1 MASDTSSFELREKDN
16 RHPPHT
22 GDSSTLDDSPMELI
36 DQVDVET
43 LTKIATQRSRRQ
55 STHGTPDP
63 LSVLAEQDPS
73 LDPQSGQFNL
83 QKWLK
88 AATSDLGRDGRSG
101 HSSDVVF
108 KQLNVYGSGAALQFQ
123 DTVSSTLTAPFRL
136 AQTLRESHS
145 PQRRILKDF
154 NGLLKSGELLLV
166 LGRPG
171 AGCSTLLKSMTGEL
185 HGLNMDKE
193 SVIHYNG
200 KISSI
205 CISQAMTNR
214 AGRYSST
221 PHGEGVQG

>member
-1 MASDTSSFELREKDN
+1 MASETSSFELREKAQ
-16 RHPPHT
+16 RTPPHT
-22 GDSSTLDDSPMELI
+22 GDSSTLDDSPMAFI

-55 STHGTPDP
+55 STTGVTDT
-63 LSVLAEQDPS
+63 LAALAAQDPS
-73 LDPQSGQFNL
+73 LDPQSGKFDL

-88 AATSDLGRDGRSG
+88 TAVNDISRDGRPG
-101 HSSDVVF
+101 HTSDVVF
-108 KQLNVYGSGAALQFQ
+108 KKLNVYGSGAALQYQ
-123 DTVSSTLTAPFRL
+123 DTVTSTLSAPFRL
-136 AQTLRESHS
+136 PQILRESHS

-193 SVIHYNG
+193 SSIHYNG
-200 KISSI
+200 RFCFQCLQTRANAIDRNSPIS
-205 CISQAMTNR
+205 
-214 AGRYSST
+214 
-221 PHGEGVQG
+221 HDEGVQG

>member
-1 MASDTSSFELREKDN
+1 MD
-16 RHPPHT
+16 
-22 GDSSTLDDSPMELI
+22 LI
-36 DQVDVET
+36 NEVDVET

-63 LSVLAEQDPS
+63 LAVLAEQDPS
-73 LDPQSGQFNL
+73 LDPQSGNFNL

-88 AATSDLGRDGRSG
+88 AAVNDISRDGRAG

-108 KQLNVYGSGAALQFQ
+108 KQLNVYGSGSALQFQ
-123 DTVSSTLTAPFRL
+123 DTVASTLSAPFRL
-136 AQTLRESHS
+136 PQILKESHS

-185 HGLNMDKE
+185 HGLDMDKE
-193 SVIHYNG
+193 STIHYNG
-200 KISSI
+200 ELFSPSS
-205 CISQAMTNR
+205 
-214 AGRYSST
+214 
-221 PHGEGVQG
+221 